1 MCSILPR
8 FHDLTNNLVGD
19 VKVIHG
25 QGMPS
30 HRHHDFG
37 NLYVQFDVKFPD
49 SLRGPD
55 GDPMSDEDRAKLESI
70 LPPRKTGSA
79 PPSDAMVE
87 DFTLEDVDPM
97 RDGSRA
103 QGGAM
108 DEDDEDMHPG
118 AERVQCASQ

>member
-1 MCSILPR
+1 
-8 FHDLTNNLVGD
+8 
-19 VKVIHG
+19 
-25 QGMPS
+25 MPS

-49 SLRGPD
+49 SLRGSN
-55 GDPMSDEDRAKLESI
+55 GEPMSDEARAMLEKI
-70 LPPRKTGSA
+70 LPPRKPELS
-79 PPSDAMVE
+79 PPSDAVV
-87 DFTLEDVDPM
+87 DDYSLEDVDPM

-103 QGGAM
+103 QGGAL